1 MRSPLIYSAIVAATF
16 SASLIINNAYAG
28 IIFSEDFSGL
38 STALENSLIVDWQD
52 STGGGFEVYPTGGAA
67 ARGMSGMFDHDNNPS
82 TAEVVLPGGLE
93 VNDTSGDVLLT
104 ATFSLGSTINANQLG
119 SLSFFGGVRGGNAI
133 GATIEIFNLTEDI
146 SLTGVLV
153 PTLGSFN
160 WIYNE
165 FNFSSTAASIGD
177 QIQFR
182 WEGGGTNSA
191 DGQEMALI
199 SFSIIDDPA
208 AVVSVPEPYTLAIF
222 ALGMIGL
229 ASRLFKKES

>member
-1 MRSPLIYSAIVAATF
+1 MRFPLINSAIVGATF
-16 SASLIINNAYAG
+16 SACLLINNTYAG

-52 STGGGFEVYPTGGAA
+52 STGGDFEVYTTGGAA
-67 ARGMSGMFDHDNNPS
+67 ARGMSGMYDHDNNPA

-93 VNDTSGDVLLT
+93 VNDNSGDVFLT
-104 ATFSLGSTINANQLG
+104 ATFSLDSTINANQLG
-119 SLSFFGGVRGGNAI
+119 SLSFFGGMRSGNAI
-133 GATIEIFNLTEDI
+133 GATIEIFNLTENI
-146 SLTGVLV
+146 SLTGVLA

-160 WIYNE
+160 WVYNE

-191 DGQEMALI
+191 NGQEVALV
-199 SFSIIDDPA
+199 SFSIIDAPS
-208 AVVSVPEPYTLAIF
+208 VSVSVPEPFILAIF
-222 ALGMIGL
+222 SIGIIGL
-229 ASRLFKKES
+229 ALHRFNK